1 MKMKARSVRVGCSG
15 WQYSHWKENFYPPTA
30 PQKKWLETYAERF
43 DTVEVNNS
51 FYRLPS
57 EKTFSEWRDRVP
69 DHFLYA
75 VKASRYL
82 THVRRLKE
90 PADPLHLFWSRARL
104 LGPKRG
110 PVLYQLPPHWKRNER
125 RFFDFLEA
133 LPDDPL
139 QAVEFRDPSWYTDE
153 IFRAMETKGVAMCI
167 HDHYESATPRET
179 IGPFVYTRFHGADGH
194 YEGAYSDRMLRDWAG
209 WFAEEA
215 RSGKAIYAYFNNDTG
230 AHAPRNARTLREFL
244 TSLLEKEAA

>member
-244 TSLLEKEAA
+244 TSLFQKEAA